1 VANELAG
8 PAPGAVHVWYVDL
21 DGDPPAGTD
30 AGACLDAAERDRA
43 GRLLRDTDRARY
55 VASHCATRHLL
66 APYLDCAPAEIRV
79 SRACVHCG
87 DPKHG
92 KPVLTPPSGELVV
105 EINISH
111 SGSLAAVAVAR
122 PPLRVGVDVELRR
135 PNVDWAHILPGGPP
149 ATDADGFTAWTRIE
163 AVTKAAG
170 TGIISMPTI
179 AAGAG
184 EWAQATLPK
193 DGGSWQVR
201 SLEPPAGYAAALA
214 ASERPG
220 EVSVRWFR

>member
-1 VANELAG
+1 VTELA
-8 PAPGAVHVWYVDL
+8 AGAVHVWYVDL

-30 AGACLDAAERDRA
+30 AGACLDPAERDRA
-43 GRLLRDTDRARY
+43 ARLVRASDQARY

-66 APYLDCAPAEIRV
+66 APYLGCSAGAIRV
-79 SRACVHCG
+79 SRLCVHCG

-105 EINISH
+105 ETNLSH
-111 SGSLAAVAVAR
+111 SGGLAAVAVAA

-135 PNVDWAHILPGGPP
+135 PDVDWAHILPGGLPG
-149 ATDADGFTAWTRIE
+149 TGADGFTAWTRIE

-170 TGIISMPTI
+170 TGIISLPAVPGEP
-179 AAGAG
+179 AAPGG
-184 EWAQATLPK
+184 WTEVTLPK

-214 ASERPG
+214 ASAVPAQ
-220 EVSVRWFR
+220 VSVRWFR